1 MSFNAFYEVIE
12 SYRSKPFEWGVADC
26 CTFTADCVQT
36 ITGID
41 WLADYRGQYSTEAGA
56 LELIG
61 TSLLSRMNQLFQWV
75 APAYVVRGNVLMFDG
90 ALGVADSGK
99 YGFFMTQERG
109 LRAVPIMTCA
119 YAWDVKQCLPS

>member
-41 WLADYRGQYSTEAGA
+41 WLADYRGLYSNEAAA
-56 LELIG
+56 LALIDG
-61 TSLLSRMNQLFQWV
+61 SLLSRMNTLFEQV
-75 APAYVVRGNVLMFDG
+75 PLAYVGRGNVLMYDG
-90 ALGVADSGK
+90 ALGVADSGR
-99 YGFFMTQERG
+99 YGFFMTEPKG
-109 LRAVPIMTCA
+109 LRAIPILKCH
-119 YAWDVKQCLPS
+119 YAWDASKCLPS